1 MLFRYGVTKVKAIK
15 TQEDE
20 DEIYIVG
27 VGEVAKKTSI
37 PGESVKY
44 EIVDKKKFHI
54 AKMNFTTGQELPL
67 PGQQLTLTAEKGQMI
82 AVVAAV
88 IEEDLAGDMDEIA
101 KKLQVL
107 LDELIPVAGV
117 FLPNEQAHEP
127 ILKKLKNALVSL
139 ITGLGSLIDG
149 DDYIGDIPRV
159 YMVSN
164 TGTLDGKRSETVS
177 VSGDGAQYQITFDNS
192 IS

>member
-1 MLFRYGVTKVKAIK
+1 VLFRYGVTKVKAIK